1 MFKRRSMSFNS
12 TNTMEELNR
21 LCMKVTQSLGDRPGG
36 TVGILSCNEGDGCS
50 TVSYNLGLTLARKS
64 DGRVLLVDANLRKP
78 CMHRIFK
85 TRMAPGL
92 SDLITGGVGVSEV
105 IRDTDV
111 GNLKVLTA
119 GSHLNNPGLAFES
132 EEMVRLLD
140 EVRKDFEFAIFDF
153 APLIPYSEMLHVCSK
168 TDMVLLVVQ
177 AGKTRWEVAQEGMRK
192 LSDVGIEVFGVVLN
206 KKRYYIPSF
215 LYKRL

>member
-1 MFKRRSMSFNS
+1 MPSSAAVRLWIPRRYIRNRWRWSCSNAVRCLS
-12 TNTMEELNR
+12 TVRTQWRNCR

-119 GSHLNNPGLAFES
+119 GSHLNNPG
-132 EEMVRLLD
+132 
-140 EVRKDFEFAIFDF
+140 
-153 APLIPYSEMLHVCSK
+153 
-168 TDMVLLVVQ
+168 
-177 AGKTRWEVAQEGMRK
+177 
-192 LSDVGIEVFGVVLN
+192 
-206 KKRYYIPSF
+206 
-215 LYKRL
+215 